1 MNNEKFLLKISE
13 LPHQFKSVQDF
24 ESKIVQ
30 PIGRT
35 WNPEHKFRKLT
46 MPKVKTKMGSIIEP
60 IDREDLINNIKR
72 S

>member
-1 MNNEKFLLKISE
+1 
-13 LPHQFKSVQDF
+13 VQEF

-60 IDREDLINNIKR
+60 IDREDLVNNIKR
-72 S
+72 T